1 MLYVSYFV
9 IVTAASSAVI
19 TQIMAADS
27 NNPDMQTVFNNCRE
41 EASATE
47 DDIKTF
53 RAQQIPSTT
62 TGKCMLACM
71 FNHSGLMK
79 EGKYDSEGALKLVGQ
94 VFAADPVKL
103 GKAKTL
109 INTCSDEVKN
119 ENDKCEIASK
129 IADCTVKMTSQ
140 VGLS

>member
-1 MLYVSYFV
+1 MLYLLEFV
-9 IVTAASSAVI
+9 IFSLALTASI
-19 TQIMAADS
+19 PQIMAADS
-27 NNPDMQTVFNNCRE
+27 PDMLAVFNKCRE
-41 EASATE
+41 EAGATE
-47 DDIKTF
+47 DDIKNF

-79 EGKYDSEGALKLVGQ
+79 DDKYNSEGALKLVSQ
-94 VFAADPVKL
+94 VFADNPVNL
-103 GKAKTL
+103 GKAKQL
-109 INTCSDEVKN
+109 INGCTDEVKN

-129 IADCTVKMTSQ
+129 IAHCTVKMTSV

>member
-1 MLYVSYFV
+1 MLYVLYFV
-9 IVTAASSAVI
+9 IVTSALSAVI

-27 NNPDMQTVFNNCRE
+27 SDMLTVFNKCRDKT
-41 EASATE
+41 SATE

-79 EGKYDSEGALKLVGQ
+79 DGKYDSEGALKLVGQ
-94 VFAADPVKL
+94 VFADNPIKL
-103 GKAKTL
+103 GKARQL
-109 INTCSDEVKN
+109 INGCTDEVKK

-129 IADCTVKMTSQ
+129 IADCTVKMSSQ